1 MPRPPAELRKLE
13 DEARRRARA
22 HRRLIW
28 ARRMRVTLWLLAAI
42 GLVVVIASLVRLA
55 GFSLG

>member
-13 DEARRRARA
+13 DEERRRARA
-22 HRRLIW
+22 HQRLQWERRL
-28 ARRMRVTLWLLAAI
+28 RMGLWLLG
-42 GLVVVIASLVRLA
+42 GLVLLAVFVLFARLA